1 MSSKDVVVETC
12 VIRTFA
18 WSRGVCADFM
28 ACMRA
33 SMHRAGKSVGGE
45 ISDSSSLVC
54 SYVERRGRCGSVEM
68 ARLYSAS
75 RVEDCLGRREDVG
88 HHGRTRDAASQPPG
102 EDGETGALQVSEP
115 PHDIELEPLELLFGA
130 KCVSEADGRGQDEV
144 AAPICGET

>member
-18 WSRGVCADFM
+18 WSRGVCTDFM
-28 ACMRA
+28 ACFRA

-45 ISDSSSLVC
+45 ISDSSSIVC
-54 SYVERRGRCGSVEM
+54 SYVEHRDRCGSVEM

-75 RVEDCLGRREDVG
+75 RVEDSLGRREG
-88 HHGRTRDAASQPPG
+88 GGRHGRTRDAASQPPDK
-102 EDGETGALQVSEP
+102 DGETGALQVSEP
-115 PHDIELEPLELLFGA
+115 PHDNELEPLELLFGA
-130 KCVSEADGRGQDEV
+130 KCVSEAERRGQDEV